1 MADEH
6 KDENKDELTDSQV
19 EDLAQT
25 PPASDEYPEDQD
37 EEVREMVKNGEVP
50 KAEGVATADALEA
63 TQSVTDAPVVETFGA
78 GVSAIQE
85 SIEALD
91 DEIPETPADALAH
104 HAHGDT
110 TVLFG
115 QVLPFPIYTVIFFG
129 LGILTLIEVV
139 MAEVISSDAKIPILL
154 GIAIVKAYLV
164 VYYYMHLNTDSRIFA
179 ITLALPIMIAVLSA
193 LFLFAVDPVSY

>member
-1 MADEH
+1 MA
-6 KDENKDELTDSQV
+6 DENKDELTNEEV

-25 PPASDEYPEDQD
+25 PPAPDEYPEDQD
-37 EEVREMVKNGEVP
+37 EEIEEMVEEGDVP
-50 KAEGVATADALEA
+50 EAEGKITAEALESSEEA
-63 TQSVTDAPVVETFGA
+63 TDTPVVEAFDEGI
-78 GVSAIQE
+78 SAIQE

-91 DEIPETPADALAH
+91 EEIPDTPEEALAH
-104 HAHGDT
+104 HGHDDT

-115 QVLPFPIYTVIFFG
+115 QELPFPIYTVIFFG

-139 MAEVISSDAKIPILL
+139 MAEIISSDVKIPLL
-154 GIAIVKAYLV
+154 IGIAVAKAFLV

-179 ITLALPIMIAVLSA
+179 ITLALPVMIAVLSA